1 MIQPPLIKICGVKTP
16 DILDHVIAER
26 AGMVGFVNFAKSP
39 RHLDLSAI
47 ADLVTRAADRIEPV
61 VLLVD
66 PDDALAMAAAATGAG
81 WLQLHGRETPDR
93 VAAIKA
99 MTGRKIIKAV
109 PVGGPEDIA
118 AVKQYAAVADR
129 LILDARPPAG
139 ATRPGGLGETFDWS
153 LLAGLDRDIA
163 FMLSGGLTVDNVARA
178 VRETKPFGLDISSGV
193 ERERGVKDK
202 GLISA
207 FIANARAAARE

>member
-1 MIQPPLIKICGVKTP
+1 MPGPVIKICGVKTP
-16 DILDHVIAER
+16 DILDHVIAEG
-26 AGMVGFVNFAKSP
+26 ADMVGYNTFPKSP
-39 RHLDLSAI
+39 RYIDFGTISS
-47 ADLVTRAADRIEPV
+47 LVARGTGRIQSV

-66 PDDALAMAAAATGAG
+66 PDDALVEAAVATGAEWLQFHGSESPQRISAIRAATG
-81 WLQLHGRETPDR
+81 RK
-93 VAAIKA
+93 VIKA
-99 MTGRKIIKAV
+99 L

-118 AVKQYAAVADR
+118 VIPAYAAVADR
-129 LILDARPPAG
+129 LILDARPPRD

-178 VRETKPFGLDISSGV
+178 VRETAPFGLDLSSGV
-193 ERERGVKDK
+193 EREKGVKDK

-207 FIANARAAARE
+207 FIANARELNK